1 MIKRFLVPEQQE
13 ISLRL
18 PLSYVGKKII
28 ILIYAEDEIIE
39 EEITFNGANEVPL
52 SDDLH
57 LTAGLPNTPATN
69 EG

>member
-1 MIKRFLVPEQQE
+1 MIKRFLVPEQQD

-39 EEITFNGANEVPL
+39 EEITLKGANELQL
-52 SDDLH
+52 SEDLR
-57 LTAGLPNTPATN
+57 LTEDLPNKPATN